1 MIKNVGM
8 VDKIVRI
15 ATAGLFSASV
25 ALGWVTGTLAWVL
38 GVGAV
43 ALVGTTVTSF
53 CGLYALLGI
62 NTCKIAR

>member
-1 MIKNVGM
+1 MTKNVGT
-8 VDKIVRI
+8 VDKVVRI
-15 ATAGLFSASV
+15 ATAALFGASV

-38 GVGAV
+38 GAGAV

-62 NTCKIAR
+62 TTCKIAR